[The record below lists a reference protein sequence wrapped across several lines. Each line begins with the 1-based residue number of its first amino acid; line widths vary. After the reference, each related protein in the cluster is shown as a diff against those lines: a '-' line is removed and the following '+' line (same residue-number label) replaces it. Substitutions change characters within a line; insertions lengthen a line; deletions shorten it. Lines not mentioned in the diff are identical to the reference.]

1 MPTSTEEIDIAKLLI
16 NGRQGRAFRD
26 FDRDMKEWLKANY
39 MHMSKYFYTGTRKK
53 VAQRQKNRRK
63 RYADEI
69 YNLLDKRGSRSKSR
83 WSVPEECSARMIIEW
98 FSEQQDIVYQHMKT
112 LCAGIAL
119 KKVESAYSTGN
130 FEDIRIILRRAGRG
144 VGSRVGGG

>member
-1 MPTSTEEIDIAKLLI
+1 MSRPRTRSALI

-26 FDRDMKEWLKANY
+26 FDRDMKEWLKAQY

-69 YNLLDKRGSRSKSR
+69 YNLLEKRGSRAKSR
-83 WSVPEECSARMIIEW
+83 WAVPDGCSARMIIEW
-98 FSEQQDIVYQHMKT
+98 FSEQP
-112 LCAGIAL
+112 
-119 KKVESAYSTGN
+119 
-130 FEDIRIILRRAGRG
+130 RP
-144 VGSRVGGG
+144 

>member
-1 MPTSTEEIDIAKLLI
+1 
-16 NGRQGRAFRD
+16 
-26 FDRDMKEWLKANY
+26 
-39 MHMSKYFYTGTRKK
+39 
-53 VAQRQKNRRK
+53 
-63 RYADEI
+63 
-69 YNLLDKRGSRSKSR
+69 
-83 WSVPEECSARMIIEW
+83 MIIEW

-119 KKVESAYSTGN
+119 KKVETAYSTGN

>member
-53 VAQRQKNRRK
+53 GWARK
-63 RYADEI
+63 GHCLYGNGCSSAS
-69 YNLLDKRGSRSKSR
+69 SRPAVHPLR
-83 WSVPEECSARMIIEW
+83 HQATAFPTGTC
-98 FSEQQDIVYQHMKT
+98 QDRD
-112 LCAGIAL
+112 AIAL
-119 KKVESAYSTGN
+119 DECM
-130 FEDIRIILRRAGRG
+130 
-144 VGSRVGGG
+144 

>member
-26 FDRDMKEWLKANY
+26 FDRDMKEWLKAQY

-63 RYADEI
+63 RC
-69 YNLLDKRGSRSKSR
+69 R
-83 WSVPEECSARMIIEW
+83 
-98 FSEQQDIVYQHMKT
+98 H
-112 LCAGIAL
+112 
-119 KKVESAYSTGN
+119 
-130 FEDIRIILRRAGRG
+130 RRPRRTRT
-144 VGSRVGGG
+144 RVQCERELS

>member
-26 FDRDMKEWLKANY
+26 FDRDMKEWLKAQY

-69 YNLLDKRGSRSKSR
+69 YNLLEKRGSGSS
-83 WSVPEECSARMIIEW
+83 
-98 FSEQQDIVYQHMKT
+98 
-112 LCAGIAL
+112 
-119 KKVESAYSTGN
+119 ST
-130 FEDIRIILRRAGRG
+130 RCWLQ
-144 VGSRVGGG
+144 S

>member
-26 FDRDMKEWLKANY
+26 FDRDMKEWLKAQY

-69 YNLLDKRGSRSKSR
+69 YNLTHWTAQRD
-83 WSVPEECSARMIIEW
+83 A
-98 FSEQQDIVYQHMKT
+98 
-112 LCAGIAL
+112 
-119 KKVESAYSTGN
+119 
-130 FEDIRIILRRAGRG
+130 IRRCPLPGRDAAA
-144 VGSRVGGG
+144 

>member
-26 FDRDMKEWLKANY
+26 FDRDMKEWLKAQY

-69 YNLLDKRGSRSKSR
+69 YNLLEKRGSPPRCTRSRAGKLASLR
-83 WSVPEECSARMIIEW
+83 PRARCSAQARRW
-98 FSEQQDIVYQHMKT
+98 NT
-112 LCAGIAL
+112 
-119 KKVESAYSTGN
+119 STEDSRGGN
-130 FEDIRIILRRAGRG
+130 SSPA
-144 VGSRVGGG
+144 

>member
-53 VAQRQKNRRK
+53 VAQRASPAACLSRRPEA
-63 RYADEI
+63 RAR
-69 YNLLDKRGSRSKSR
+69 LVLALD
-83 WSVPEECSARMIIEW
+83 
-98 FSEQQDIVYQHMKT
+98 
-112 LCAGIAL
+112 
-119 KKVESAYSTGN
+119 
-130 FEDIRIILRRAGRG
+130 
-144 VGSRVGGG
+144 